1 MLILLL
7 VECSLAGNGRLMLEI
22 EHNLSMDLSKVRPF
36 LFLGFVD
43 TMEFFVMKGI
53 KAESFFG
60 SIVHRRYS
68 DFRVE
73 DAGVDVRL
81 SPHLDSRIQGY
92 FLKERVIVDYKR
104 RSHGQTCIQVQDFF
118 NKFDT

>member
-7 VECSLAGNGRLMLEI
+7 VECSLAGNCRLMLEI
-22 EHNLSMDLSKVRPF
+22 QHNLLVLEFLSLDLSKVRPF

-53 KAESFFG
+53 ETESFFD

-81 SPHLDSRIQGY
+81 SPHLDSRIQGCV
-92 FLKERVIVDYKR
+92 LKERVIVDY
-104 RSHGQTCIQVQDFF
+104 
-118 NKFDT
+118 

>member
-22 EHNLSMDLSKVRPF
+22 QHNLLVLEFLSLDLSKVRPF

-53 KAESFFG
+53 ETESFFD

-92 FLKERVIVDYKR
+92 VLKERVIVDY
-104 RSHGQTCIQVQDFF
+104 
-118 NKFDT
+118 